1 LRGLPKEQRAF
12 ARNQHNLDVSRLLR
26 KREGLRGLL
35 HYLRNSMADRHKKKR
50 VYNFLKKKKKEMT
63 LIGKLHINAQ
73 RRHTLRKGLIGPKI
87 SRDIC

>member
-1 LRGLPKEQRAF
+1 MRGLPKEQRAF

-50 VYNFLKKKKKEMT
+50 VYNFLKKKKKGDDPNWEIT
-63 LIGKLHINAQ
+63 YKCPEKTHSQKRFDRSQNL
-73 RRHTLRKGLIGPKI
+73 
-87 SRDIC
+87 